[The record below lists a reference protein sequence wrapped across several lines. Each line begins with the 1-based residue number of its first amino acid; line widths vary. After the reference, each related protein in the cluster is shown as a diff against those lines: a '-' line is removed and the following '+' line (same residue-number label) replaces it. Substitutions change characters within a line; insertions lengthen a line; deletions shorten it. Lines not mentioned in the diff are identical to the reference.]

1 MKKGMY
7 LIHTARGGV
16 VNETALLKAL
26 DEGIVERAALDVYE
40 EEPTK
45 NELIYTNDK
54 ISLTPHIGASTIE
67 AQARI
72 GQETIQVILESLS

>member
-1 MKKGMY
+1 MY
-7 LIHTARGGV
+7 PLDA
-16 VNETALLKAL
+16 LKAVGVDMTTATPVL
-26 DEGIVERAALDVYE
+26 NALDVFE

-45 NELIYTNDK
+45 DQRIYTHER

-72 GQETIQVILESLS
+72 GLETIECSPMGSIE